1 MAGKRVAQPQPKKR
15 GRAVL
20 LLFLI
25 VILLLAGGVYGLC
38 RYVGGYTA
46 IFPGVSAAGIPLA
59 GLSEEEARA
68 ALEQQAPALLQSST
82 VEVLLDGKSLAEF
95 DLQQLHVSADTDAAA
110 AAAARIG
117 REEGQL
123 MTAVRFVQAY
133 LGAEQTVSIPLAGN
147 EDGLRALIDELA
159 AGVDVQPVDASWDM
173 SEEGLFAVKQID
185 GRRVDQDALYRLL
198 AEPVSLGSRIQVDCP
213 VETLPAKTLDL
224 TALTAELSGSV
235 SNARYNPETGL
246 VEEGSIGVSM
256 DPDAAAYVLAAAAGG
271 QRVQL
276 PAEVVY
282 PTLWAKDLQEVL
294 FRDLLASV
302 STSVSGSSA
311 RRGNVKL
318 AGESVNGTVL
328 NDTDIFDYNVVVGE
342 RTAERG
348 YGAAASYING
358 QTVDTIG
365 GGICQVSSTV
375 YKAAL
380 LSNLEIV
387 ERYAHRFYPGYID
400 LGMDATV
407 SWGGSEFRF
416 RNNTG
421 YPIRIETVYKNSTLT
436 VNIYGTK
443 TDDTYV
449 KMTYEVLG
457 TTGYETEYVESADLA
472 PGQQKEKQNG
482 YTGYE
487 VISYRN
493 VYDGSGNL
501 ISSTQEAKSS
511 YKNRNQIILVGPAAA
526 PEAAAPAP
534 SLPPADSGSAE
545 TGGSANIPDEPTLPD
560 EETPPGW
567 L

>member
-282 PTLWAKDLQEVL
+282 PTLWAKDLQGVL

-407 SWGGSEFRF
+407 SWGGPEFRF

-421 YPIRIETVYKNSTLT
+421 YPIRIETVYKNNTLT

-534 SLPPADSGSAE
+534 SLPPADSGSTE